1 MYVCNPSRGL
11 GATGGQEVTS
21 AGAVLLAASSA
32 PTPAAPFLAI
42 AGAITEFLGTMGVG
56 SGCGQTCVLSTQ
68 YANQAEALL
77 RQNLAAYQAI
87 ATPRPL
93 SAQTA
98 ALKNFDTIWADLE
111 AQCSNPS
118 LGSAGQRCISDR
130 ERGSTAY
137 GGWTWFSAYRDPIAN
152 DASVYDDSA
161 SASVSAAASSAVS
174 SLGVSTPVLLGIL
187 AAAGIAWAV
196 WS

>member
-11 GATGGQEVTS
+11 GATGGQEIAAS
-21 AGAVLLAASSA
+21 GATVLAAA
-32 PTPAAPFLAI
+32 PFTGPAAPFVAI
-42 AGAITEFLGTMGVG
+42 AGIIAEFLGTMGVG

-187 AAAGIAWAV
+187 AAAGLAWAV